1 MFFGGMP
8 HLATYIFLIFS
19 TNEAELGAGIDP
31 VMAFKPFPS
40 SILDKM
46 RRDSNPQPLD
56 RESSP
61 LTTRR
66 DFRP

>member
-19 TNEAELGAGIDP
+19 TNEAEMAAGIDP
-31 VMAFKPFPS
+31 VMAFKPFPF

-61 LTTRR
+61 LRSGNY
-66 DFRP
+66 FR